1 MSTSADIPLALDAL
15 LPKVDCLTNLT
26 DNTVVN
32 ALALVLDKANAA
44 GKPVYGSEIEQVIN
58 GCMASVSIDYVALG
72 RATADMGIR
81 VLGGESA
88 GTIPVGKISDGTA
101 VVNTEVM
108 DKFGITLP
116 DSYADAEKVTS
127 ADKEDAE

>member
-1 MSTSADIPLALDAL
+1 M
-15 LPKVDCLTNLT
+15 
-26 DNTVVN
+26 
-32 ALALVLDKANAA
+32 
-44 GKPVYGSEIEQVIN
+44 IN

>member
-1 MSTSADIPLALDAL
+1 
-15 LPKVDCLTNLT
+15 
-26 DNTVVN
+26 
-32 ALALVLDKANAA
+32 
-44 GKPVYGSEIEQVIN
+44 
-58 GCMASVSIDYVALG
+58 
-72 RATADMGIR
+72 MGIR